1 METAETVTN
10 TSRLREKGSFAVAM
24 LAAAIMLHLS
34 THASASGHTEIQ
46 EEQRDGYICRLV
58 EYTVPDGDTVRSF
71 LLVPDGASAA
81 DPRPGIVLLHD
92 HGARFDIG
100 KEKLAK
106 PLRQVPENIRISS
119 EQWVRSNFDGV
130 YLADSLAS
138 LGYVVIVPDML
149 YWGGRSSE
157 ACRRWS
163 RMTFGPGS
171 GEPDRKTLD
180 SLKETVYEGQREVYD
195 SLMSRGIVWAEKTLR
210 EDAAAAA
217 CLASLDYVDKDR
229 IAAFGWSM
237 GAHRAWLLAAFSQD
251 VSCGVS
257 VCWMTLKETQ
267 KQPYKASDYA
277 LLIPALRERYDFPDI
292 ACRLAPKPYLFLA
305 GTGDR
310 LFPVWSV
317 EEAYS
322 RMQSAYAERGAAG
335 RLRTEFFDG
344 GHHCGKQVQKIAAD
358 FISEQ
363 FGFSGNSF

>member
-1 METAETVTN
+1 MKTESDMKPCPILLAIFLLASCARAAEPGKMKVTAEEE
-10 TSRLREKGSFAVAM
+10 R
-24 LAAAIMLHLS
+24 
-34 THASASGHTEIQ
+34 SGY
-46 EEQRDGYICRLV
+46 RCFLV
-58 EYTVPDGDTVRSF
+58 EYPVPGDETVSSY
-71 LLVPDGASAA
+71 LLVPDGASAGN
-81 DPRPGIVLLHD
+81 PRPGIVLLHD

-100 KEKLAK
+100 KEKLAR
-106 PLRQVPENIRISS
+106 PLPQAPENIRRSS
-119 EQWVRSNFDGV
+119 RQWVQENFDGIW
-130 YLADSLAS
+130 LADSLAS
-138 LGYVVIVPDML
+138 SGYVVIVPDML
-149 YWGGRSSE
+149 YWGDRSS
-157 ACRRWS
+157 ALCRRWS
-163 RMTFGPGS
+163 RMKFCGAPG
-171 GEPDRKTLD
+171 DID
-180 SLKETVYEGQREVYD
+180 SVKSAVYEGQRAVYD
-195 SLMSRGIVWAEKTLR
+195 SLAAGGEIWAEKTLK
-210 EDAAAAA
+210 EDAAAAK
-217 CLASLDYVDKDR
+217 LLKSLDFVDGDR

-310 LFPVWSV
+310 LFPAWSV